1 MQIPCLKR
9 MAVVLAITA
18 MLGACGSSGD
28 DDAPTTGGG
37 AGGGGTDAPAR
48 TFDSVASLLSYV
60 NELIAGTSET
70 SEPVRIT
77 EAALPVS
84 DTTEPAN

>member
-1 MQIPCLKR
+1 MQTPDFRRI
-9 MAVVLAITA
+9 AVVMALSAV
-18 MLGACGSSGD
+18 LGACGSSGG

-37 AGGGGTDAPAR
+37 GGGTGSDAPAR
-48 TFDSVASLLSYV
+48 TFDSVASLVSYV

-70 SEPVRIT
+70 SEPVRVT
-77 EAALPVS
+77 DAALPVS